1 MPLTV
6 VLPMRLDQM
15 MPMDQVIHR
24 SGWLFVVKVVLDADH
39 IIAHPKYDLRC
50 KPAQRKSN
58 PVAPDRNNRLQIPGA
73 IPFGNKDYLLFAED
87 ITDYQPSFFPADQ
100 LLTGTE
106 QSAATRAAAY
116 CLVDSIGNYIDPSCI
131 GITGSL
137 ATGNALDNYSDID
150 LVLSQEHFDR
160 LAASDFWQN
169 DTALTLRTREQW
181 VDFYHH
187 YGVLS
192 QLSAEEFAED
202 AARKRQQFVYCG
214 IPVSIF
220 TFSEQDK
227 FLALMDSCKEQGLLQ
242 PTTIS
247 GTVLFDA
254 SGTLPGYSILHTAD
268 RAQLLVNFHRTY
280 QGSLK
285 VGTACTVKGF
295 WSDSSSV
302 LWVYYDD
309 QCAIW
314 AQ

>member
-1 MPLTV
+1 
-6 VLPMRLDQM
+6 MR
-15 MPMDQVIHR
+15 PMDQVIHR
-24 SGWLFVVKVVLDADH
+24 SGWLFVVKVVLNADH

-50 KPAQRKSN
+50 KPARRKSN
-58 PVAPDRNNRLQIPGA
+58 PVAPERNNSLQIPGA
-73 IPFGNKDYLLFAED
+73 IPFGHKDYLLFAAD
-87 ITDYQPSFFPADQ
+87 ITGYQPSFIPADQ

-106 QSAATRAAAY
+106 RSAATRAAAY
-116 CLVDSIGNYIDPSCI
+116 RLIVSMGNYIDPSCI

-137 ATGNALDNYSDID
+137 ATGNALDDYSDID
-150 LVLSQEHFDR
+150 LVLSQEQFDR
-160 LAASDFWQN
+160 LATSDFWQT

-181 VDFYHH
+181 VDFYHY
-187 YGVLS
+187 YGILS

-220 TFSEQDK
+220 TFSDQDK
-227 FLALMDSCKEQGLLQ
+227 FLALMDSCKGQDPLQ
-242 PTTIS
+242 LTTLS

-285 VGTACTVKGF
+285 VGAACTVKGF
-295 WSDSSSV
+295 CSGSSSV
-302 LWVYYDD
+302 LWIYYDD

-314 AQ
+314 TQ